1 MSRQRLLM
9 SHLIEM
15 ARSRGIREKFSL
27 DDAENFAMRDMAQAL
42 GFRRETDPE
51 DGAQVIH
58 RLAL

>member
-1 MSRQRLLM
+1 M

-15 ARSRGIREKFSL
+15 ARSRGIREMFSL